1 MQPPSNATQRAAL
14 EDFIAAR
21 FHRAYGAS
29 LKQFLPNLLGLRD
42 GEGQWQAAVGYADAA
57 TGPLFLEQY
66 LDAPVEDVLAQ
77 ALERPIERRLVVEVG
92 NFAAARAGVAR
103 RLIPALAARLRELGF
118 EMAVFTATRE
128 LRNAFLRL
136 KLWPLVLAPADP
148 GRLRAGAGAW
158 GSYYAHRPAV
168 MGGRIADCLLRFE

>member
-1 MQPPSNATQRAAL
+1 MQPPSNAAQRSAL
-14 EDFIAAR
+14 EGFIAAR
-21 FHRAYGAS
+21 FQRAYGAR
-29 LKQFLPNLLGLRD
+29 LTHFLPHLLGLRD
-42 GEGQWQAAVGYADAA
+42 GAGEWQAAVGYADAA
-57 TGPLFLEQY
+57 AGPLFLEQY

-77 ALERPIERRLVVEVG
+77 ALERPVERRRVVEVG

-118 EMAVFTATRE
+118 EVAVFTATRE

-136 KLWPLVLAPADP
+136 KLWPLVLATADP
-148 GRLRAGAGAW
+148 GRLRAGAGTW